1 MRTYLQEQMARVP
14 LTQQNESL
22 TARKEGLSAG
32 HSQELKEQEELNRLN
47 EELTRIK
54 AQHLDAVEKIAVEE
68 QAEIARLT
76 QAKAINA
83 STLAVV
89 RMISEAKLIDAYN
102 QNLDKYNEALLKSAE
117 FWGRIRKEQNTAG
130 EEGLKKFFEPSLVG
144 LERMKTAM
152 DKLNQEY
159 IKYVGDASKQGV
171 AQQISMVG
179 FTGKRSDPMGTLQKQ
194 QAIER
199 AAIEKTY
206 NAQLEE
212 ANRTLIS
219 GELILKRRNLATE
232 RQLELDRLDNEL
244 AQRRAADTGTIRGN
258 LGAGAR
264 GAKSPTEIANDTI
277 NSSIDRLSDQLS
289 RLVTGQ
295 KTDFKKMV
303 VGIGQEVAKESIKS
317 GLQQALGHFGLGGKR
332 KPTLAAGDPG
342 HVIVDNMPMGPGS
355 STPAGGS
362 SGGGSIIDAITG
374 GILGTGIHVSPEGR
388 ASGGDVSASDAYV
401 VGEHGPELLMGA
413 SGRIAS
419 NSESVRTLGGGG
431 THFTIENIDCRG
443 TDPVLTEQRF
453 RTALVAIHG
462 SAVNTSIRANRDITR
477 RTPAHS

>member
-1 MRTYLQEQMARVP
+1 MRRQLP
-14 LTQQNESL
+14 
-22 TARKEGLSAG
+22 
-32 HSQELKEQEELNRLN
+32 
-47 EELTRIK
+47 
-54 AQHLDAVEKIAVEE
+54 
-68 QAEIARLT
+68 
-76 QAKAINA
+76 
-83 STLAVV
+83 
-89 RMISEAKLIDAYN
+89 
-102 QNLDKYNEALLKSAE
+102 
-117 FWGRIRKEQNTAG
+117 
-130 EEGLKKFFEPSLVG
+130 PS
-144 LERMKTAM
+144 K
-152 DKLNQEY
+152 
-159 IKYVGDASKQGV
+159 
-171 AQQISMVG
+171 
-179 FTGKRSDPMGTLQKQ
+179 

-199 AAIEKTY
+199 SAIEKSY

-212 ANRTLIS
+212 ANKTLVS

-244 AQRRAADTGTIRGN
+244 AQRRAADTSTIRGN

-388 ASGGDVSASDAYV
+388 ASGGDVSASDAYG